1 MSTSI
6 NFQVEKHR
14 HRWAKITF
22 TLGDDQGRHTSKSVF
37 VPSDQIA
44 ATMDSIMESIDPSK
58 DITQLA
64 ATIADGI
71 TNQGVGRSGFTLRFS
86 N

>member
-22 TLGDDQGRHTSKSVF
+22 TLGDDQGRHTSKSVI
-37 VPSDQIA
+37 VPSNEIA
-44 ATMDSIMESIDPSK
+44 VTMDRIMESIDPSK
-58 DITQLA
+58 DITVLA
-64 ATIADGI
+64 TTIADGFS
-71 TNQGVGRSGFTLRFS
+71 NHGVGRSGFTLRLS